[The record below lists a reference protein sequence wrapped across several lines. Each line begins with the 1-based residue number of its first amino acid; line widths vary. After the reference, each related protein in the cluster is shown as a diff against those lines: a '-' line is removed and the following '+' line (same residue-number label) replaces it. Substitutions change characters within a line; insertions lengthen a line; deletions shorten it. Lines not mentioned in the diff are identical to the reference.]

1 MGHALY
7 EASRVLKPGGCVV
20 DIRPYFPASLG
31 NRRRARQQV
40 YCLVEGETTLAATLA
55 RDYVDFHFADRVVA
69 EAVKDGSLVVD
80 FHTDFVFRYYIESL
94 ELFDVCRAMWW
105 DKARI
110 PVADRRRL
118 ERIMRRHP
126 AATIRVDTPVQLR
139 VLTRSNSTY

>member
-7 EASRVLKPGGCVV
+7 EACRVVKPGGRVV

-40 YCLVEGETTLAATLA
+40 YCVVDDEAIPVATLA

-69 EAVKDGSLVVD
+69 QAVGDRKLATER
-80 FHTDFVFRYYIESL
+80 HAEFVFRHYLDSL
-94 ELFDVCRAMWW
+94 ELFDRYRAKWW

-110 PVADRRRL
+110 PVADRRLL
-118 ERIMRRHP
+118 ERTLRRHP
-126 AATIRVDTPVQLR
+126 AAVIRVDTPVQLR
-139 VLTRSNSTY
+139 ILTRL

>member
-7 EASRVLKPGGCVV
+7 EACRVVKPGGCIV
-20 DIRPYFPASLG
+20 DIRPYFPVSLG
-31 NRRRARQQV
+31 NRRGARQQV
-40 YCLVEGETTLAATLA
+40 YCLVEGEATLAATLA
-55 RDYVDFHFADRVVA
+55 RDYVDFHFADRLVA
-69 EAVKDGSLVVD
+69 EAVGERRLASG
-80 FHTDFVFRYYIESL
+80 FHTNFVFRHYFESL
-94 ELFDVCRAMWW
+94 DLFDECRAMWW

-139 VLTRSNSTY
+139 VLTKV